1 MQHSGKWNTTSQ
13 ILKPKNIKL
22 RDINGL
28 TSSQIKKMSVRCRSQ
43 ENMLG
48 LTTQHDSQARLCFS
62 LLSWRRCLDTIGMSR
77 QLPVT
82 TARHPASGETPNL
95 CQSPLFFCAQRLDHF
110 ITHPALV
117 AGGAKFSAVAEQMF
131 GCRANV

>member
-43 ENMLG
+43 DDLRRVDPVG
-48 LTTQHDSQARLCFS
+48 AHRLLKARY
-62 LLSWRRCLDTIGMSR
+62 
-77 QLPVT
+77 
-82 TARHPASGETPNL
+82 SGETLPL
-95 CQSPLFFCAQRLDHF
+95 CYYLYSFEGALSDKHWDAIGAERKQQLKAQ
-110 ITHPALV
+110 V
-117 AGGAKFSAVAEQMF
+117 G
-131 GCRANV
+131 